1 MRTVDRFEI
10 FCYTVPMHVT
20 LNKVLYAVIIAL
32 AALIALGT
40 IIALATKHTPGKD
53 LRKADPTPQELERVL
68 KAQKKSAF
76 TKLGQLRTSTAP
88 DENDKRSVIIIT
100 PWLEYASDD
109 QAFYEE
115 LDGKIRSIRAL
126 ITNYFIDYTKDQLFS
141 QGEPT
146 VKAALLARINEQLVL
161 GQISALYFN
170 DYQFLN

>member
-1 MRTVDRFEI
+1 
-10 FCYTVPMHVT
+10 MHVT